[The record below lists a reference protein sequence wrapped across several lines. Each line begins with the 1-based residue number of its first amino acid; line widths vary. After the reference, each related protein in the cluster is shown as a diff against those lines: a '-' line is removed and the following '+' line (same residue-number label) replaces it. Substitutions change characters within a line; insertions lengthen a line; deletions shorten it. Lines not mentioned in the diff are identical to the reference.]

1 MKQRSILLCAA
12 VLAAV
17 TACKTDEDGIVLETP
32 VLSIADTTSTS
43 FTVAW
48 EAVENADMYTYEF
61 REEQASTESL
71 SVTFDGLIPDS
82 MYTVKV
88 KAVSTSAS
96 VESEWAEISV
106 TLLSQDSEI
115 PKLNLVAEMTDRF
128 TLNVRTSPTDKELP
142 YYFEPVPGSMYE
154 DAGNEPEA
162 VLQDMLASYLQYYG
176 DAATAFAELAMT
188 GDGNRNY
195 DITEYAEAEFHVVG
209 AGIDAALGITT
220 EVEHVV
226 VSVDVPVSDN
236 TFDISIVEKTQSRI
250 VVSVVPSNSDQY
262 AIILQD
268 KETVDAM
275 SGVSLR
281 RFLLGLVTDNSLC
294 TGEETM
300 TYEKN
305 IVPSHDYTVMVF
317 GYEDGVITTDE
328 ITRED
333 VRTLDPEVVDELEFT
348 FTIEVLGTQEVD
360 VEIVPSN
367 QSAAYYYEVV
377 TLADWES
384 IYQESAQKVIENY
397 AGGSDRVADYLDLW
411 GSTGTEKYTYD
422 DFVLKDPQGDDYVL
436 FAIGFNTVDGE
447 LVFTTQDYE
456 EFSTRQQGGGGDEE
470 ISFYFDIFPQSTPGE
485 VYVEVTPTNDGVAY
499 FYDVMSLAD
508 WAMFY
513 QYEPSDYIVDMSY
526 EYGYG
531 SEAEYL
537 ESNGSMGP
545 DMALFELTPGA
556 DYVVFAI
563 GYTVNG
569 SSVTYLNYEY
579 AGFTAPEDQGGDP
592 GDGLTFYLV
601 IEGESN
607 GEFVVNIQPS
617 DETAPYIYAVMTD
630 SEYDDF
636 YPDNLYDYFYGRY
649 ENSGYDGT
657 FAQYIEENTRTGD
670 YYGTST
676 GFYNDG
682 SSWFFKLV
690 AAGVTVEGD
699 EVTFHSQAEMENF
712 YETW

>member
-12 VLAAV
+12 VLAAAV
-17 TACKTDEDGIVLETP
+17 SCNTDEEGVVLDTP

-106 TLLSQDSEI
+106 TLLSQEAET

-128 TLNVRTSPTDKELP
+128 TLNVRTSPTDKELS
-142 YYFEPVPGSMYE
+142 YYFEPLPGSVYE

-220 EVEHVV
+220 DVEHVV
-226 VSVDVPVSDN
+226 LSVDVPVSDN
-236 TFDISIVEKTQSRI
+236 TFDVSIVEKTQSRI

-305 IVPSHDYTVMVF
+305 IVPSHDYTVLVF
-317 GYEDGVITTDE
+317 GYEDGLMTTDVS
-328 ITRED
+328 RED
-333 VRTLDPEVVDELEFT
+333 FNINPTGP
-348 FTIEVLGTQEVD
+348 QEAE
-360 VEIVPSN
+360 VEIIPSN
-367 QSAAYYYEVV
+367 QSAAYFYDVV
-377 TLADWES
+377 TADAWNNT
-384 IYQESAQKVIENY
+384 YQGSAQNVIEAYASNY
-397 AGGSDRVADYLDLW
+397 GMTVSRYLERFGSI
-411 GSTGTEKYTYD
+411 GTQNYTYGS
-422 DFVLKDPQGDDYVL
+422 FVLTEPGGVYVL
-436 FAIGFNTVDGE
+436 FAIGYNIDNGAVT
-447 LVFTTQDYE
+447 FTTQDYE
-456 EFSTRQQGGGGDEE
+456 EFSTPDDGGQGDGGDLG
-470 ISFYFDIFPQSTPGE
+470 FYFDIYPQSAGE
-485 VYVEVTPTNDGVAY
+485 VYIQVTPTDDQASY
-499 FYDVMSLAD
+499 FYDVMPVAD
-508 WAMFY
+508 WAMYY
-513 QYEPSDYIVDMSY
+513 QYEPSMYIEDMAYPGSVV
-526 EYGYG
+526 EYLSQYG
-531 SEAEYL
+531 STGVDGYMYSLVPGGEYI
-537 ESNGSMGP
+537 
-545 DMALFELTPGA
+545 
-556 DYVVFAI
+556 VFAI
-563 GYTVNG
+563 GYAVSGDEVN
-569 SSVTYLNYEY
+569 YLNHEF
-579 AGFTAPEDQGGDP
+579 AEFTAPEDQGGDP
-592 GDGLTFYLV
+592 GDGLTFYLS
-601 IEGESN
+601 IEGEAN
-607 GEFVVNIQPS
+607 GEFVVDIQPS

>member
-1 MKQRSILLCAA
+1 MCAA
-12 VLAAV
+12 VLAAAV
-17 TACKTDEDGIVLETP
+17 SCNTDEEGVVLDTP

-106 TLLSQDSEI
+106 TLLSQEAET

-128 TLNVRTSPTDKELP
+128 TLNVRTSPTDKELS
-142 YYFEPVPGSMYE
+142 YYFEPLPGSVYE

-220 EVEHVV
+220 DVEHVV
-226 VSVDVPVSDN
+226 LSVDVPVSDN
-236 TFDISIVEKTQSRI
+236 TFDVSIVEKTQSRI

-305 IVPSHDYTVMVF
+305 IVPSHDYTVLVF
-317 GYEDGVITTDE
+317 GYEDGMMTTDVS
-328 ITRED
+328 RED
-333 VRTLDPEVVDELEFT
+333 VRTPDPEAVPDLEFT
-348 FTIEVLGTQEVD
+348 FNINPTGPQEAEVEV
-360 VEIVPSN
+360 VPSN
-367 QSAAYYYEVV
+367 QSAAYFYDVV
-377 TLADWES
+377 TADAWYNT
-384 IYQESAQKVIENY
+384 YQCSAQNVIEAYASNY
-397 AGGSDRVADYLDLW
+397 GMTVSRYLEQFGSIGTQNCTY
-411 GSTGTEKYTYD
+411 GS
-422 DFVLKDPQGDDYVL
+422 FVLTEPGGDYVL
-436 FAIGFNTVDGE
+436 FAIGYNIDNGAVT
-447 LVFTTQDYE
+447 FTTQDYE
-456 EFSTRQQGGGGDEE
+456 EFSTPEGGGQGDGGDLG
-470 ISFYFDIFPQSTPGE
+470 FYFDIYPQSAGE
-485 VYVEVTPTNDGVAY
+485 VFIRVTPTDDEASY
-499 FYDVMSLAD
+499 FYDVMPVAD
-508 WAMFY
+508 WAMYY
-513 QYEPSDYIVDMSY
+513 QYEPSMYIEDMAYPGSVV
-526 EYGYG
+526 EYLSQYG
-531 SEAEYL
+531 STGVDGYMYSLVPGGEYI
-537 ESNGSMGP
+537 
-545 DMALFELTPGA
+545 
-556 DYVVFAI
+556 VFAI
-563 GYTVNG
+563 GYAVSG
-569 SSVTYLNYEY
+569 EDVTYLDHEF
-579 AGFTAPEDQGGDP
+579 AEFTAPEDQGGDP
-592 GDGLTFYLV
+592 GDGLTFYLS
-601 IEGESN
+601 IEGEAN
-607 GEFVVNIQPS
+607 GEFVVDIQPS

-649 ENSGYDGT
+649 ENSGYNGT

>member
-1 MKQRSILLCAA
+1 MCAA

-82 MYTVKV
+82 IYTVKV

-106 TLLSQDSEI
+106 TLLSQEAET

-128 TLNVRTSPTDKELP
+128 TLNVRTSPTDKELS
-142 YYFEPVPGSMYE
+142 YYFEPLPGSVYE

-220 EVEHVV
+220 DVEHVAL
-226 VSVDVPVSDN
+226 SVDVPVSDN
-236 TFDISIVEKTQSRI
+236 TFDVSIVEKTQSRI

-305 IVPSHDYTVMVF
+305 IVPSHDYTVLVF
-317 GYEDGVITTDE
+317 GYEDGMMTTDVS
-328 ITRED
+328 RED
-333 VRTLDPEVVDELEFT
+333 VRTPDPEVVPDLEFT
-348 FTIEVLGTQEVD
+348 FNINPIGPQEAE
-360 VEIVPSN
+360 VEIIPSN
-367 QSAAYYYEVV
+367 QSAAYFYDVV
-377 TLADWES
+377 TAEDWNNT
-384 IYQESAQKVIENY
+384 YQGSAQNVIEAYASNY
-397 AGGSDRVADYLDLW
+397 GWTLLKYLERYGSAG
-411 GSTGTEKYTYD
+411 TQNYTYD
-422 DFVLKDPQGDDYVL
+422 SYVLTEPGGAYVL
-436 FAIGFNTVDGE
+436 FAIGYNIDNGTVT
-447 LVFTTQDYE
+447 FTTQDYE
-456 EFSTRQQGGGGDEE
+456 EFSTPDGGGQGGGDDLG
-470 ISFYFDIFPQSTPGE
+470 FYFDIYPQSAGE
-485 VYVEVTPTNDGVAY
+485 VFIRVTPTDDQVSY
-499 FYDVMSLAD
+499 FYDVMPVAD
-508 WAMFY
+508 WAMYY
-513 QYEPSDYIVDMSY
+513 QYEPSMYIEDMAYPGSVVDYLSQY
-526 EYGYG
+526 
-531 SEAEYL
+531 
-537 ESNGSMGP
+537 GSMGVEEY
-545 DMALFELTPGA
+545 MYSLVPGG
-556 DYVVFAI
+556 DYIVFAI
-563 GYTVNG
+563 GYAVSG
-569 SSVTYLNYEY
+569 DDVTYLNHEF
-579 AGFTAPEDQGGDP
+579 AEFTAPEDQGGDP
-592 GDGLTFYLV
+592 GDGLTFYLS
-601 IEGESN
+601 IEGETN
-607 GEFVVNIQPS
+607 GEFVVDIQPS

-670 YYGTST
+670 YYGMST

-682 SSWFFKLV
+682 SSWYFKLV

>member
-12 VLAAV
+12 VLAAAV
-17 TACKTDEDGIVLETP
+17 SCNTDEEGVVLDTP

-106 TLLSQDSEI
+106 TLLSQEAET

-128 TLNVRTSPTDKELP
+128 TLNVRTSPTDKELS
-142 YYFEPVPGSMYE
+142 YYFEPLPGSVYE

-220 EVEHVV
+220 DVEHVV
-226 VSVDVPVSDN
+226 LSVDVPVSDN
-236 TFDISIVEKTQSRI
+236 TFDVSIVEKTQSRI

-305 IVPSHDYTVMVF
+305 IVPSHDYTVLVF
-317 GYEDGVITTDE
+317 GYEDGLMTTDVS
-328 ITRED
+328 RED
-333 VRTLDPEVVDELEFT
+333 VRTPDPEAVPDLEFT
-348 FTIEVLGTQEVD
+348 FNINPTGPQEAE

-367 QSAAYYYEVV
+367 QSAAYFYEVV
-377 TLADWES
+377 TADAWYNT
-384 IYQESAQKVIENY
+384 YQGSAQNVIEAY
-397 AGGSDRVADYLDLW
+397 ASNSGWTILRYLEQFGSI
-411 GSTGTEKYTYD
+411 GTQNYTYD
-422 DFVLKDPQGDDYVL
+422 SFVLTEPGGDYVL
-436 FAIGFNTVDGE
+436 FAIGYNIDNGAVT
-447 LVFTTQDYE
+447 FTTQDYE
-456 EFSTRQQGGGGDEE
+456 EFSTPEGGGQGDGGDLG
-470 ISFYFDIFPQSTPGE
+470 FYFDIYPQSAGE
-485 VYVEVTPTNDGVAY
+485 VFIRVTPTDDEASY
-499 FYDVMSLAD
+499 FYDVMPIED
-508 WAMFY
+508 WTY
-513 QYEPSDYIVDMSY
+513 YYSYEPSMYIEDMAYPGSVV
-526 EYGYG
+526 EYLRQYG
-531 SEAEYL
+531 STGVDEYMYSL
-537 ESNGSMGP
+537 
-545 DMALFELTPGA
+545 APGEE
-556 DYVVFAI
+556 YVVFAI
-563 GYTVNG
+563 GYAVSGET
-569 SSVTYLNYEY
+569 VTYLNYEF

-592 GDGLTFYLV
+592 GDGLTFYLS
-601 IEGESN
+601 IEGEAN
-607 GEFVVNIQPS
+607 GEFVVDIQPS

-649 ENSGYDGT
+649 ENSGYNGT

>member
-1 MKQRSILLCAA
+1 MCAA
-12 VLAAV
+12 VLAAAV
-17 TACKTDEDGIVLETP
+17 SCNTDEEGVVLDTP

-106 TLLSQDSEI
+106 TLLSQEAET

-128 TLNVRTSPTDKELP
+128 TLNVRTSPTDKELS
-142 YYFEPVPGSMYE
+142 YYFEPLPGSVYE

-220 EVEHVV
+220 DVEHVV
-226 VSVDVPVSDN
+226 LSVDVPVSDN
-236 TFDISIVEKTQSRI
+236 TFDVSIVEKTQSRI

-305 IVPSHDYTVMVF
+305 IVPSHDYTVLVF
-317 GYEDGVITTDE
+317 GYEDGLMTTDVS
-328 ITRED
+328 RED
-333 VRTLDPEVVDELEFT
+333 VRTPDPEAVPDLEFT
-348 FTIEVLGTQEVD
+348 FNINPTGPQEAE
-360 VEIVPSN
+360 VEIIPSN
-367 QSAAYYYEVV
+367 QSAAYFYEVV
-377 TLADWES
+377 TADAWYNT
-384 IYQESAQKVIENY
+384 YQSSAQNVIEAYASNY
-397 AGGSDRVADYLDLW
+397 GMTVSRYLEQFGSIGTQNCTY
-411 GSTGTEKYTYD
+411 GS
-422 DFVLKDPQGDDYVL
+422 FVLTEPGGDYVL
-436 FAIGFNTVDGE
+436 FAIGYNIDNGAVT
-447 LVFTTQDYE
+447 FTTQDYE
-456 EFSTRQQGGGGDEE
+456 EFSTPEGGGQGDGGDLG
-470 ISFYFDIFPQSTPGE
+470 FYFDIYPQSAGE
-485 VYVEVTPTNDGVAY
+485 VYIQVTPTDDQASY
-499 FYDVMSLAD
+499 FYDVMPVAD
-508 WAMFY
+508 WAMYY
-513 QYEPSDYIVDMSY
+513 QYEPSMYIEDMAYPGSVV
-526 EYGYG
+526 EYLRQYG
-531 SEAEYL
+531 STGVDENMYSLA
-537 ESNGSMGP
+537 
-545 DMALFELTPGA
+545 PGEE
-556 DYVVFAI
+556 YVVFAI
-563 GYTVNG
+563 GYAVSGET
-569 SSVTYLNYEY
+569 VTYLNYEF
-579 AGFTAPEDQGGDP
+579 AEFTAPEDQGGDP
-592 GDGLTFYLV
+592 GDGLTFYLS
-601 IEGESN
+601 IEGEAN
-607 GEFVVNIQPS
+607 GEFVVDIQPS

-649 ENSGYDGT
+649 ENSGYNGT

>member
-106 TLLSQDSEI
+106 TLLSQEAET

-128 TLNVRTSPTDKELP
+128 TLNVRTSPTDKELS
-142 YYFEPVPGSMYE
+142 YYFEPLPGSVYE

-220 EVEHVV
+220 DVEHVAL
-226 VSVDVPVSDN
+226 SVDVPVSDN
-236 TFDISIVEKTQSRI
+236 TFDVSIVEKTQSRI

-305 IVPSHDYTVMVF
+305 IVPSHDYTVLVF
-317 GYEDGVITTDE
+317 GYEDGMMTTDVS
-328 ITRED
+328 RED
-333 VRTLDPEVVDELEFT
+333 VRTPDPEAVTDLEFT
-348 FTIEVLGTQEVD
+348 FNINPIGPQEAE
-360 VEIVPSN
+360 VEIIPSN
-367 QSAAYYYEVV
+367 QSAAYFYDVV
-377 TLADWES
+377 TAEDWNNT
-384 IYQESAQKVIENY
+384 YQGSAQNVIEAYASNY
-397 AGGSDRVADYLDLW
+397 GWTLLKYLERYGSAG
-411 GSTGTEKYTYD
+411 TQNYTYD
-422 DFVLKDPQGDDYVL
+422 SYVLTEPGGAYVL
-436 FAIGFNTVDGE
+436 FAIGYNIDNGTVT
-447 LVFTTQDYE
+447 FTTQDYE
-456 EFSTRQQGGGGDEE
+456 EFSTPDGGGQGGGDDLG
-470 ISFYFDIFPQSTPGE
+470 FYFDIYPQSAGE
-485 VYVEVTPTNDGVAY
+485 VFIRVTPTDDQVSY
-499 FYDVMSLAD
+499 FYDVMPVAD
-508 WAMFY
+508 WAMYY
-513 QYEPSDYIVDMSY
+513 QYEPSMYIEDMAYPGSVVDYLSQY
-526 EYGYG
+526 
-531 SEAEYL
+531 
-537 ESNGSMGP
+537 GSMGVEEY
-545 DMALFELTPGA
+545 MYSLVPGG
-556 DYVVFAI
+556 DYIVFAI
-563 GYTVNG
+563 GYAVSG
-569 SSVTYLNYEY
+569 DDVTYLNHEF
-579 AGFTAPEDQGGDP
+579 AEFTAPEDQGGDP
-592 GDGLTFYLV
+592 GDGLTFYLS
-601 IEGESN
+601 IEGETN
-607 GEFVVNIQPS
+607 GEFVVDIQPS

-657 FAQYIEENTRTGD
+657 FAQYIGENTRTGD

>member
-12 VLAAV
+12 VLAAAV
-17 TACKTDEDGIVLETP
+17 SCNTDEEGVVLDTP

-106 TLLSQDSEI
+106 TLLSQEAET

-128 TLNVRTSPTDKELP
+128 TLNVRTSPTDKELS
-142 YYFEPVPGSMYE
+142 YYFEPLPGSVYE

-162 VLQDMLASYLQYYG
+162 VLQDMLASYQQYYG

-220 EVEHVV
+220 DVEHVV
-226 VSVDVPVSDN
+226 LSVDVPVSDN
-236 TFDISIVEKTQSRI
+236 TFDVSIVEKTQSRI

-305 IVPSHDYTVMVF
+305 IVPSHDYTVLVF
-317 GYEDGVITTDE
+317 GYEDGMMTTDVS
-328 ITRED
+328 RED
-333 VRTLDPEVVDELEFT
+333 VRTPDPEAVPDLEFT
-348 FTIEVLGTQEVD
+348 FNINPTGPQEAEVEV
-360 VEIVPSN
+360 VPSN
-367 QSAAYYYEVV
+367 QSAAYFYDVV
-377 TLADWES
+377 TADAWYNT
-384 IYQESAQKVIENY
+384 YQCSAQNVIEAYASNY
-397 AGGSDRVADYLDLW
+397 GMTVSRYLEQFGSIGTQNHTY
-411 GSTGTEKYTYD
+411 GS
-422 DFVLKDPQGDDYVL
+422 FVLTEPGGDYVL
-436 FAIGFNTVDGE
+436 FAIGYNIDNGAVT
-447 LVFTTQDYE
+447 FTTQDYE
-456 EFSTRQQGGGGDEE
+456 EFSTPDDGGHDLG
-470 ISFYFDIFPQSTPGE
+470 FYFDIYPQSAGE
-485 VYVEVTPTNDGVAY
+485 VYIQVTPTDDQASY
-499 FYDVMSLAD
+499 FYDVMPVAD
-508 WAMFY
+508 WAMYY
-513 QYEPSDYIVDMSY
+513 QYEPSMYIEDMAYPGSVV
-526 EYGYG
+526 EYLSQYG
-531 SEAEYL
+531 STGVDGYMYSLVPGGEYI
-537 ESNGSMGP
+537 
-545 DMALFELTPGA
+545 
-556 DYVVFAI
+556 VFAI
-563 GYTVNG
+563 GYAVSG
-569 SSVTYLNYEY
+569 EDVTYLDHEF
-579 AGFTAPEDQGGDP
+579 AEFTAPEDQGGDP
-592 GDGLTFYLV
+592 GDGLTFYLS
-601 IEGESN
+601 IEGEAN
-607 GEFVVNIQPS
+607 GEFVVDIQPS

-699 EVTFHSQAEMENF
+699 EVTFYSQTDMEDF